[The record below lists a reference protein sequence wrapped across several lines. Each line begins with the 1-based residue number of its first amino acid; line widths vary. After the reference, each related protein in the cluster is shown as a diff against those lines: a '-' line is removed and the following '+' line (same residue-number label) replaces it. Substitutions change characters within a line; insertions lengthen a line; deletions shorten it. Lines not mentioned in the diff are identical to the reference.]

1 MKILVVNLLRLG
13 DVIATAPAVKAIRA
27 RYPDAEIH
35 MLVNSNFEYAARL
48 IGGVDRTLRFDRD
61 RLQASCIEGE
71 RPFFEAFD
79 WLQAFVEETGAEG
92 YDLLYNFTHNR
103 LSGWLCGLIP
113 ATKKIGLTLDGSG
126 AVSFGSAWFRHLNQQ
141 VDFDEA
147 QSFNHTDVFIGAAGG
162 WEQAREVGFF
172 DQLLME
178 TESGRAEAAKCLGD
192 FDGFSVDRRAIGF
205 QLSTS
210 DEKKEWGDTR
220 FRALAET
227 TLRREPGTVLYV
239 IGAPGERERIENFCR
254 SVEAEPNRV
263 RPAILSLSGIV
274 SFLENIDVLVTGDT
288 SIKHFG
294 SAGST
299 RIVEIAVGSAD
310 AHRTGSWK
318 AGDFVVASREL
329 CAPCGHSEKCH
340 RTSHAC
346 AIGIQP
352 EAIAQLVSS
361 ILNDET
367 AEIRRARLASSQT
380 VCNTAR
386 FFEVDRSEGPAS
398 LIPIDE
404 EGLSDE
410 SLALCLERSA
420 RRLALESR
428 DGSFDRARFGSE
440 ILAVKNF
447 VDRRFRT
454 VTSMEMRHALSD
466 GETRLRH
473 AEGIVQ
479 SLKIQLARLKESIQ
493 DPKRIGEVVSSVIAM
508 RSRLQRNPWTRFV
521 AEPLTQII
529 EDDRSAP
536 FPRFRKL
543 SDSVNDLQ
551 LRMEI
556 ALKLIRGLETEFE
569 NEITSKSSM
578 GDRP

>member
-1 MKILVVNLLRLG
+1 MKILVVNMLRLG

-48 IGGVDRTLRFDRD
+48 IGGVDKTLRFDRD
-61 RLQASCIEGE
+61 RLQASCIEAE

-79 WLQAFVEETGAEG
+79 WLQSFVEETGAQG

-141 VDFDEA
+141 VDFDDA

-162 WEQAREVGFF
+162 WEQAREIGFF

-178 TESGRAEAAKCLGD
+178 TDSGRMEAAKCLGD
-192 FDGFSVDRRAIGF
+192 FDSFSKTGTRRAIAF

-227 TLRREPGTVLYV
+227 TLRREPGAIVYV
-239 IGAPGERERIENFCR
+239 IGAPAERERVENFCR
-254 SVEAEPNRV
+254 SVEADPGRV

-274 SFLENIDVLVTGDT
+274 SFLESIEVLVTGDT

-299 RIVEIAVGSAD
+299 RIVEIVVGSAD

-340 RTSHAC
+340 RTTHAC
-346 AIGIQP
+346 AIGIAP
-352 EAIAQLVSS
+352 EAIANLVTS
-361 ILNDET
+361 ILSEET
-367 AEIRRARLASSQT
+367 AEVRRSRL
-380 VCNTAR
+380 VGFKTAR

-398 LIPIDE
+398 LIPLDE

-420 RRLALESR
+420 RRLSLESR
-428 DGSFDRARFGSE
+428 DGAFDRARFGSE
-440 ILAVKNF
+440 ILAVKSF
-447 VDRRFRT
+447 VDRRFST

-473 AEGIVQ
+473 AEGIVH

-493 DPKRIGEVVSSVIAM
+493 DPKRISEVVSSVIAM